1 MSAQKTKKKSTV
13 TVLPESIWIKM
24 ARTNVLGLAV
34 VNINIVFRKPH
45 FYNHTQV
52 ALESL
57 GQSLLDWRSSIC
69 MIMNVIFTPATANGY
84 SHVALL
90 PHCFFR
96 SL

>member
-1 MSAQKTKKKSTV
+1 
-13 TVLPESIWIKM
+13 M

-34 VNINIVFRKPH
+34 VNINIKVQKITFCS
-45 FYNHTQV
+45 HTQV
-52 ALESL
+52 TLESS
-57 GQSLLDWRSSIC
+57 GQCLLDWRSSIC

-90 PHCFFR
+90 PHCLFR